1 MHRRSLLIGL
11 ALSLL
16 ACGDIVVPAPDA
28 TPDAALVGDAALPGD
43 AAPPVEPAAIQVA
56 TNAVLLDTAVYRSPQ
71 RIFTATMWG
80 GLASHEHV
88 TVHSVDLQG
97 GDARRVGDFFY
108 RSGLDNILSNA
119 AVATSGD
126 AVAVVL
132 RRGARHRPDMR
143 WGPATNVVV
152 FSANERDRDLVG
164 EYETGSAGLLDGVTE
179 PLFAP
184 SITPTREGW
193 LVLDMVADRRMR
205 LSRVDQAGALQT
217 QRHFELPVSVTMRAD
232 IARWAVAAQ
241 GEQFIVATD
250 DEASR
255 LLLVSERGI
264 ANITERIQAISRV
277 YSQPQLCAGEGE
289 QLEFA
294 QSAENSATLW
304 ALHESPSRALRSV
317 ALDES
322 RSLGKCARPGLWLRI
337 GAAGP
342 DVWDASAMR
351 ARCGDELRAPRES
364 VARTVNVSD
373 SMAIATDVERDVI
386 VLRLIALST
395 CLGAR

>member
-16 ACGDIVVPAPDA
+16 ACGDMVVPATDA
-28 TPDAALVGDAALPGD
+28 TPDAALVGDAG
-43 AAPPVEPAAIQVA
+43 PPVEPAAIQVA
-56 TNAVLLDTAVYRSPQ
+56 TNAVLLDTAVYRTSQ
-71 RIFTATMWG
+71 RIYTATMWS
-80 GLASHEHV
+80 GLASHENV
-88 TVHSVDLQG
+88 TVHSLDLQG
-97 GDARRVGDFFY
+97 GDARRIGNFFY
-108 RSGLDNILSNA
+108 RSGLDNILANA

-132 RRGARHRPDMR
+132 RRGARHRDMR
-143 WGPATNVVV
+143 WGSATNVVV
-152 FSANERDRDLVG
+152 FSVNERDRGLVG
-164 EYETGSAGLLDGVTE
+164 EYETGSPGLLDGVTE

-217 QRHFELPVSVTMRAD
+217 QRHFELPFSVTIGTD
-232 IARWAVAAQ
+232 IARWAVAAHGQ
-241 GEQFIVATD
+241 QFVVATD
-250 DEASR
+250 NEASR
-255 LLLVSERGI
+255 LLLVSEQGI
-264 ANITERIQAISRV
+264 ANISERIQGISRV
-277 YSQPQLCAGEGE
+277 YSQPHLCAGEGE

-294 QSAENSATLW
+294 QSAESSATLS

-317 ALDES
+317 SLDES
-322 RSLGKCARPGLWLRI
+322 RSLGPCARPGLWLRT
-337 GAAGP
+337 GTTGP
-342 DVWDASAMR
+342 DLWDASAMR
-351 ARCGDELRAPRES
+351 ASCSNELRAPRAS
-364 VARTVNVSD
+364 VARTLNVTD
-373 SMAIATDVERDVI
+373 SIAIATDVERDVI

>member
-16 ACGDIVVPAPDA
+16 ACGDMVGPTPDA
-28 TPDAALVGDAALPGD
+28 TPDAALVGDAA
-43 AAPPVEPAAIQVA
+43 PPIEPAAIQVA
-56 TNAVLLDTAVYRSPQ
+56 TNAALLDTAVYRSSQ

-80 GLASHEHV
+80 GLASHENV
-88 TVHSVDLQG
+88 TVHSFDLQG
-97 GDARRVGDFFY
+97 GDARRIGNFFY
-108 RSGLDNILSNA
+108 RSGLDNILANA

-126 AVAVVL
+126 SVAVVL
-132 RRGARHRPDMR
+132 RRAAVHRQDMR
-143 WGPATNVVV
+143 WGSATNVVA
-152 FSANERDRDLVG
+152 FSANERDRELVG
-164 EYETGSAGLLDGVTE
+164 EYDAGSPGLLDGVTE

-184 SITPTREGW
+184 NITPTREGW
-193 LVLDMVADRRMR
+193 LVLDMATDRRMR
-205 LSRVDQAGALQT
+205 LSRVDRAGALQM
-217 QRHFELPVSVTMRAD
+217 QRHFELPFSVTGGTD
-232 IARWAVAAQ
+232 LSRWAVAGK

-250 DEASR
+250 NEASR

-304 ALHESPSRALRSV
+304 ALHESPSRALRRVS
-317 ALDES
+317 LDES
-322 RSLGKCARPGLWLRI
+322 RALGTCARPGLWLRTSTA
-337 GAAGP
+337 GA
-342 DVWDASAMR
+342 DLWDASAMR
-351 ARCGDELRAPRES
+351 ARCSDELRAPRES
-364 VARTVNVSD
+364 IARTLNVTD
-373 SMAIATDVERDVI
+373 AIAIATDVERDVI
-386 VLRLIALST
+386 VLRPIALST